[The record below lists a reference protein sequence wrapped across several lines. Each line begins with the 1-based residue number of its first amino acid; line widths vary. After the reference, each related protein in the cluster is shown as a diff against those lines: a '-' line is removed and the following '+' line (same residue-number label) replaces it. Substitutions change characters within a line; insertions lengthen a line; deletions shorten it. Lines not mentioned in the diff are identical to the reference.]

1 MQGTSPYDFLPNITN
16 HQRTHTHFSQRYR
29 SYIQNLLP
37 SRLRL
42 NVSKLMSLMTRLHLA
57 LFFLNGS
64 YYTFM
69 NRIFGIRYVKTRVSA
84 TRQVSQT
91 QYKFLGYLLLV
102 QILGG
107 LVLRLKRK
115 FLDPV
120 LSKLFFRNK
129 KNTQIE
135 VRNPV
140 PSLELPQS
148 SCISEQKCPICT
160 SSVVNASATTCGH
173 VFCWKCIV
181 PWLSR
186 KPQCPLCRQA
196 CSSKEVLCLYDGV
209 VVAAINI

>member
-1 MQGTSPYDFLPNITN
+1 MQGTYASPKTSHEHIN
-16 HQRTHTHFSQRYR
+16 THTHTQTVNDIDRTSKILPSILRHM
-29 SYIQNLLP
+29 NLL
-37 SRLRL
+37 
-42 NVSKLMSLMTRLHLA
+42 SLMTRLHLA

-84 TRQVSQT
+84 TRQVNQT

-120 LSKLFFRNK
+120 LSKLFRNTK
-129 KNTQIE
+129 TQIE

-148 SCISEQKCPICT
+148 SCISEHKCPICT
-160 SSVVNASATTCGH
+160 SSVVNAICHNMRTFILLEMHCTMAFTEATVSSVSTGMFIQRGH
-173 VFCWKCIV
+173 VS
-181 PWLSR
+181 L
-186 KPQCPLCRQA
+186 
-196 CSSKEVLCLYDGV
+196 
-209 VVAAINI
+209 

>member
-1 MQGTSPYDFLPNITN
+1 MNI
-16 HQRTHTHFSQRYR
+16 
-29 SYIQNLLP
+29 L
-37 SRLRL
+37 
-42 NVSKLMSLMTRLHLA
+42 SLMTRLHLA

-84 TRQVSQT
+84 TRQVNQT

-120 LSKLFFRNK
+120 LSKLFRNNK
-129 KNTQIE
+129 TQIE

-196 CSSKEVLCLYDGV
+196 CSSKEVTCLYDGG
-209 VVAAINI
+209 AATTTI